1 LWFTVSSVAHFAIFW
16 LAGLL
21 TGTLLGWVLGRK
33 TVVETRLRLEAP
45 RTEQDPVSRR
55 AA

>member
-1 LWFTVSSVAHFAIFW
+1 VSPGAHFAIFW

-21 TGTLLGWVLGRK
+21 TGTLLGWVLGRD
-33 TVVETRLRLEAP
+33 TVVEARHHREEP
-45 RTEQDPVSRR
+45 RNEQASGSRR

>member
-1 LWFTVSSVAHFAIFW
+1 LAHFAIFW

-21 TGTLLGWVLGRK
+21 TGALLGWTLGRAA
-33 TVVETRLRLEAP
+33 VRETRLRLEAP
-45 RTEQDPVSRR
+45 RSDRDPVSRR

>member
-1 LWFTVSSVAHFAIFW
+1 VAHFAIFW

-21 TGTLLGWVLGRK
+21 TGTLLGWTLGRK
-33 TVVETRLRLEAP
+33 TVVGTRLRREAP
-45 RTEQDPVSRR
+45 RSEPESVSRR

>member
-1 LWFTVSSVAHFAIFW
+1 VFTLSPVAHFAIFW

-21 TGTLLGWVLGRK
+21 TGTLLGWTLGRD
-33 TVVETRLRLEAP
+33 TRTGSRLRREAP
-45 RTEQDPVSRR
+45 QNDREAVARR